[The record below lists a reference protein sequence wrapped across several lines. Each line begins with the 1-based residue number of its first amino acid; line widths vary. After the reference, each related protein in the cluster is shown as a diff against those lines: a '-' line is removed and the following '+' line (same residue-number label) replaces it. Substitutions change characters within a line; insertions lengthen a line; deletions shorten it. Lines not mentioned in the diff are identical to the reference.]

1 MSNRL
6 PSMRTPPA
14 LSPAEVSRAE
24 ASIPAL
30 RGNLAP
36 VDGQPTRFCVPR
48 HMAATTAERHAL
60 SAVAERVKAE
70 LAPSRRPELIDA
82 TVTRVLLG
90 FEQGRGRGEDENEVL
105 IGEYVAALKDYPLVG
120 IHAAAGR
127 FREGATLLPWVR
139 RWRPSPA
146 EFAAEVR
153 EGLIPKRAL
162 LVQIRQILEA
172 EVYDPPTDEDRAKVQ
187 VAAAA
192 WLNRGGEAEPG
203 RPRPSP
209 EAVAAAR
216 EDVLHEAG
224 AKFREV
230 AAGGSLAQLAARLD
244 AKASAQ
250 KERAA

>member
-1 MSNRL
+1 MH
-6 PSMRTPPA
+6 
-14 LSPAEVSRAE
+14 
-24 ASIPAL
+24 
-30 RGNLAP
+30 GKLAP

-48 HMAATTAERHAL
+48 ALAATTAERRAL
-60 SAVAERVKAE
+60 SDVAERLKAE
-70 LAPSRRPELIDA
+70 LAPSQRRELVDA
-82 TVTRVLLG
+82 LVSRVLLG
-90 FEQGRGRGEDENEVL
+90 FEQGRGRGADEEEVL
-105 IGEYVAALKDYPLVG
+105 VSEYISALKDLPLAG
-120 IHAAAGR
+120 IQRASER
-127 FREGATLLPWVR
+127 FRNGMTLLPWSR

-153 EGLIPKRAL
+153 EGLIPLRAK
-162 LVQIRQILEA
+162 LVHIRQILEA
-172 EVYDPPTDEDRAKVQ
+172 EVYEPPTDEDRAKVAEI
-187 VAAAA
+187 AAS

-230 AAGGSLAQLAARLD
+230 ASGGSLAQLAARLD

-250 KERAA
+250 KERVA

>member
-1 MSNRL
+1 MSSRL
-6 PSMRTPPA
+6 PSTRTPLT

-24 ASIPAL
+24 ASISAL
-30 RGNLAP
+30 RVNLAP

-48 HMAATTAERHAL
+48 GSEATTVERRAL
-60 SAVAERVKAE
+60 SAVAERVRAE
-70 LAPSRRPELIDA
+70 LQPCRDRRSVDA
-82 TVTRVLLG
+82 LVTRILIG
-90 FEQGRGRGEDENEVL
+90 FEQGRGRGDDENEVL
-105 IGEYVAALKDYPLVG
+105 IAEYIEALKDLPLAG

-127 FREGATLLPWVR
+127 FRDGTTLLPWVR

-153 EGLIPKRAL
+153 QGLIPLRAK
-162 LVQIRQILEA
+162 LVHIRQILEA
-172 EVYDPPTDEDRAKVQ
+172 EVYDPPTDEDREK

-192 WLNRGGEAEPG
+192 ASWLNRGGETEPG

-216 EDVLHEAG
+216 EDVLHEHG

-230 AAGGSLAQLAARLD
+230 AVGSLAQLAARLD

-250 KERAA
+250 REQVP

>member
-1 MSNRL
+1 M
-6 PSMRTPPA
+6 
-14 LSPAEVSRAE
+14 
-24 ASIPAL
+24 
-30 RGNLAP
+30 
-36 VDGQPTRFCVPR
+36 
-48 HMAATTAERHAL
+48 
-60 SAVAERVKAE
+60 KAE
-70 LAPSRRPELIDA
+70 LQPCRDRRSVDA
-82 TVTRVLLG
+82 LVTRILIG
-90 FEQGRGRGEDENEVL
+90 FEQGRGRGDDENEVL
-105 IGEYVAALKDYPLVG
+105 IAEYIEALKDLPLAG

-127 FREGATLLPWVR
+127 FRDGTPLLPWVR

-162 LVQIRQILEA
+162 LVQIRRIIEA
-172 EVYDPPTDEDRAKVQ
+172 EVYDPPSDEDRAKVAEI
-187 VAAAA
+187 AAS
-192 WLNRGGEAEPG
+192 WLNREGETELG

-250 KERAA
+250 KERVA

>member
-1 MSNRL
+1 MSSRL
-6 PSMRTPPA
+6 PSTRTPLT

-24 ASIPAL
+24 ANISAL
-30 RGNLAP
+30 HGNLAP

-48 HMAATTAERHAL
+48 GSEATIAERRAL
-60 SAVAERVKAE
+60 SAVAERVRAE
-70 LAPSRRPELIDA
+70 LAPSQRRNLIDA

-90 FEQGRGRGEDENEVL
+90 FEQGRGRGQVEEDAL
-105 IGEYVAALKDYPLVG
+105 LAEYVEALKDLPLAG
-120 IHAAAGR
+120 IHGAAER
-127 FREGATLLPWVR
+127 FRGGQTLLPWSR

-162 LVQIRQILEA
+162 LVQIRRILEA
-172 EVYDPPTDEDRAKVQ
+172 EVYDPPTDEDRAKVAEI
-187 VAAAA
+187 AAS

-203 RPRPSP
+203 RPRPTP

-216 EDVLHEAG
+216 EDVLHEHG

-230 AAGGSLAQLAARLD
+230 AVGSLAQLHDRLN